1 MGLTGSAEPEQLIAS
16 SSHGSAAVRVAAVA
30 ALRRLRHT
38 GAEKFL
44 NDKSEWVLRE
54 AVSAIHDDESI
65 LEALPSVA
73 NLLPG
78 SDREVRGDHAAAS
91 QREPSR
97 RTPENAQ
104 RLIDYA
110 LDKTKPS
117 AIRAEAYF
125 VCETGIVGHLSTGLR
140 VAFGRSPNE
149 TTAWPSAWLKQ
160 TSKNFSKQPMAKYS
174 LS

>member
-1 MGLTGSAEPEQLIAS
+1 MGLTGSADPEQLTAS

-78 SDREVRGDHAAAS
+78 SDRESEAIT
-91 QREPSR
+91 R
-97 RTPENAQ
+97 RLLSANLRVGRPENAQ

-110 LDKTKPS
+110 LDKTKTERHTCRGVALS
-117 AIRAEAYF
+117 ARLE
-125 VCETGIVGHLSTGLR
+125 
-140 VAFGRSPNE
+140 SP
-149 TTAWPSAWLKQ
+149 AVRRPG
-160 TSKNFSKQPMAKYS
+160 
-174 LS
+174 